1 MYQKQL
7 SEKYSTEK
15 IFKNKKLEK
24 TISTDVTD
32 LIAYEEP
39 KWYKK
44 IFEKILHFFS
54 KK

>member
-7 SEKYSTEK
+7 SEKYNTEEL
-15 IFKNKKLEK
+15 FKNKKLNNV
-24 TISTDVTD
+24 TNSDVTD

-44 IFEKILHFFS
+44 ILEKILHFFS